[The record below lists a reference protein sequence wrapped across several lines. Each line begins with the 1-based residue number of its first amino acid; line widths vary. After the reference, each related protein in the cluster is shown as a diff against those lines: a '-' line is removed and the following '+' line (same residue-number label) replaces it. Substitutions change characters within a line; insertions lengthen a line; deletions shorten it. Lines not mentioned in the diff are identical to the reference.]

1 MKKSIFYRS
10 LVALIVMSLSFIVVP
25 AYADSVQSSP
35 LYVTVNGI
43 EYKYFSQINTV
54 SGYNMQIST
63 GTSTAKTIT
72 VPIGYM
78 GVLARAYTEDGSFVK
93 QSRWTYN
100 ATSSISCGVHLEFKG
115 SEYAD
120 KYYYSKGQVK
130 FYNGDGYSKVYT
142 CNATPNMKM
151 KSASGNDMIP
161 TEIQKNESGEIYG
174 SEIFLNLIGI
184 QPDLILAVGT
194 NGETGYVKA
203 SDLDMDEATT
213 PEEAIEQMNNYV
225 SYIIPL
231 YESDGTTVIGG
242 FLVG

>member
-1 MKKSIFYRS
+1 
-10 LVALIVMSLSFIVVP
+10 
-25 AYADSVQSSP
+25 
-35 LYVTVNGI
+35 
-43 EYKYFSQINTV
+43 
-54 SGYNMQIST
+54 
-63 GTSTAKTIT
+63 
-72 VPIGYM
+72 
-78 GVLARAYTEDGSFVK
+78 
-93 QSRWTYN
+93 
-100 ATSSISCGVHLEFKG
+100 
-115 SEYAD
+115 
-120 KYYYSKGQVK
+120 
-130 FYNGDGYSKVYT
+130 
-142 CNATPNMKM
+142 MKM

-231 YESDGTTVIGG
+231 YESDGISGRGNTKDD
-242 FLVG
+242 